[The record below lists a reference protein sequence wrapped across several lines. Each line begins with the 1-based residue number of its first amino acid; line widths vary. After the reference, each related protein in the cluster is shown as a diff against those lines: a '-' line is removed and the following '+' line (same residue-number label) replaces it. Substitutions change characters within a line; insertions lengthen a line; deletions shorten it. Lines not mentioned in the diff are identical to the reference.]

1 MKVLV
6 TGANGFVGSQVAR
19 VLLQGGHEVRA
30 SVRPGSS
37 RAAVEDL
44 APRIE
49 WVPMDLFSADA
60 STLAGLARGVDRCI
74 HLAWYAVPGKY
85 LAASE
90 NVACVAGSLR
100 LLEALATEGCR
111 RAVFVGSCFE
121 YDFEPGTLTETGPVR
136 PQSLYAASKLATSLM
151 GEQLARLRGIGFAW
165 ARLFY
170 LYGPFEDG
178 RRLVPAVI
186 DSLLNGKSVDVTK
199 GTQIRDFLHVADVGA
214 ALAAIALSDLTGVVN
229 VGSGRRVT
237 VREIV
242 ATIESQ
248 IGQEGLV
255 RFGARP
261 ENPTDPPV
269 VVADNRRLVEGTGW
283 SAAYDLAGGLR
294 QTIEWSKARHATR

>member
-1 MKVLV
+1 MKFLV

-19 VLLQGGHEVRA
+19 VLLHGGHEVRA
-30 SVRPGSS
+30 SIRPGSS
-37 RAAVEDL
+37 LAPVEDL
-44 APRIE
+44 AARIE
-49 WVPMDLFSADA
+49 WVPMDLFGADPNA
-60 STLAGLARGVDRCI
+60 LAGLTSGVDRCI

-90 NVACVAGSLR
+90 NLSCVAGSLR
-100 LLEALATEGCR
+100 LLEALATAGCR

-136 PQSLYAASKLATSLM
+136 PQSLYAASKLATALM
-151 GEQLARLRGIGFAW
+151 GEQLARLRGIEFAW

-170 LYGPFEDG
+170 LFGPFEDG

-199 GTQIRDFLHVADVGA
+199 GTQVRDFLHVADVGA

-248 IGQEGLV
+248 IGREGLV

-269 VVADNRRLVEGTGW
+269 VVADNRKLVEGTRW
-283 SAAYDLAGGLR
+283 SPAHDLVSGLQ